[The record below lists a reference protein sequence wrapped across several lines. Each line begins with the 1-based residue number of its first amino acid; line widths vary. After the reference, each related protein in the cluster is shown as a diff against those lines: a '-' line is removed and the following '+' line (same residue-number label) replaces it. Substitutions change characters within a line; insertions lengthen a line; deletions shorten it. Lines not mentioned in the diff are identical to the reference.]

1 MIYYKFYYNK
11 IIEKVKYI
19 IINDIIENSWDRT
32 NDLSVAIYA

>member
-32 NDLSVAIYA
+32 NDL